1 LGRKIIL
8 SGQGAK
14 RKFGEI
20 SEPSRQ
26 ALYFGLAE
34 SAHLLYAYLLGLLAV
49 PMSDFG
55 QFVVQVRDV
64 GVTLTRS
71 EANAALRA
79 MLTGDADDEDIAAL
93 LTAMA
98 KRGETV
104 AELTGFAE
112 AMRSLSVP
120 VPLTSEERALLVD
133 TCGTGGDGKGTYNI
147 STASALVAAAAG
159 AKIAKHGN
167 RAVTSKCGSADVLE
181 ALGVAVEL
189 PVEKAAECLR
199 ATGFT
204 FLYAP
209 LLHPSLKRVGP
220 IRKALGFR
228 TIFNLAGPLCNP
240 ADAQAQVM
248 GVFAADRV
256 ALVAES
262 MAALGVRHAYV
273 VHGLDGLDELTLS
286 GESLVAEVRN
296 EHPEQRH
303 EEVASGGDVVHFRV
317 SPSDAHLALASLD
330 QLQGGHTAAENAA
343 ILEAI
348 LLGEKGPKRDIAL
361 LNAAAA
367 LVVAGIAGD
376 LRDGVERGAEA
387 IDSGAAKKTLAALRE
402 FGKLTAASK

>member
-1 LGRKIIL
+1 M
-8 SGQGAK
+8 A
-14 RKFGEI
+14 
-20 SEPSRQ
+20 
-26 ALYFGLAE
+26 
-34 SAHLLYAYLLGLLAV
+34 
-49 PMSDFG
+49 DFR

-64 GVTLTRS
+64 GVTLTRG
-71 EANAALRA
+71 EANSALRE
-79 MLTGDADDEDIAAL
+79 MLAGEADDEDIAAL

-120 VPLTSEERALLVD
+120 VPLTAEERARLVD
-133 TCGTGGDGKGTYNI
+133 TCGTGGDGKGTFNI

-167 RAVTSKCGSADVLE
+167 RGVTSKCGSADVLE
-181 ALGVAVEL
+181 ALGVAVAL
-189 PVEKAAECLR
+189 PVDKAAECLR

-209 LLHPSLKRVGP
+209 LLHPSLKRVQAV
-220 IRKALGFR
+220 RKALGFR

-240 ADAQAQVM
+240 ADAPAQVM
-248 GVFAADRV
+248 GVFAADRI

-273 VHGLDGLDELTLS
+273 VHGMDGLDELTLS
-286 GESLVAEVRN
+286 GESLVAEVTQQGSGLRAQGSEN
-296 EHPEQRH
+296 GG
-303 EEVASGGDVVHFRV
+303 EVSHFRV
-317 SPSDAHLALASLD
+317 SPSDAHLTVASLD
-330 QLQGGHTAAENAA
+330 RLQGGQTAAENAA

-387 IDSGAAKKTLAALRE
+387 IDSGAAKKTLEALRD
-402 FGKLTAASK
+402 FSKMTTATG